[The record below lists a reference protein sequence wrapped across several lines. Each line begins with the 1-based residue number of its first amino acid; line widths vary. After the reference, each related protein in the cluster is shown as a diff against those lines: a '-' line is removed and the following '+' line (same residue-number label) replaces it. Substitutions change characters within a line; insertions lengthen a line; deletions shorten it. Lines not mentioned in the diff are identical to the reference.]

1 MLVVLYCRLK
11 IMGNTL
17 PKFKHEDNPASF
29 HEKLST
35 RLMTYLYLLVFNM
48 KLLLVPST
56 LCYDWQVGSIPL
68 VETLFD
74 HRNLE
79 TLFFMLTAATLM
91 CTLTYRHM
99 VRGGFLLLLLFYK
112 GSIFYI
118 MVNISRV
125 PCILLLVSRDLI
137 FQYWLKGLCMNNF
150 IVTNYHY
157 LI

>member
-1 MLVVLYCRLK
+1 
-11 IMGNTL
+11 MGNNL

-35 RLMTYLYLLVFNM
+35 RIMTYLYLLVFNM

-79 TLFFMLTAATLM
+79 TLFFILTAATLM
-91 CTLTYRHM
+91 CTLTYRHTM
-99 VRGGFLLLLLFYK
+99 VRAGLFFFCFFLMNVVFLNTTEE
-112 GSIFYI
+112 
-118 MVNISRV
+118 VN
-125 PCILLLVSRDLI
+125 
-137 FQYWLKGLCMNNF
+137 
-150 IVTNYHY
+150 
-157 LI
+157 

>member
-1 MLVVLYCRLK
+1 
-11 IMGNTL
+11 MGNNL

-35 RLMTYLYLLVFNM
+35 RIMTYLYLLVFNM

-91 CTLTYRHM
+91 CNLTYRHTL
-99 VRGGFLLLLLFYK
+99 VRAGFFFFLMNVVFLNTTK
-112 GSIFYI
+112 E
-118 MVNISRV
+118 VNRSNTV
-125 PCILLLVSRDLI
+125 C
-137 FQYWLKGLCMNNF
+137 FNNLQ
-150 IVTNYHY
+150 TY
-157 LI
+157 

>member
-1 MLVVLYCRLK
+1 
-11 IMGNTL
+11 MGNNL

-35 RLMTYLYLLVFNM
+35 RIMTYLYLLVFNM

-91 CTLTYRHM
+91 CTLTYRHTL
-99 VRGGFLLLLLFYK
+99 VRAGFFFFLMNVVFLNTTK
-112 GSIFYI
+112 E
-118 MVNISRV
+118 VNRSNTV
-125 PCILLLVSRDLI
+125 C
-137 FQYWLKGLCMNNF
+137 FNNLQ
-150 IVTNYHY
+150 TY
-157 LI
+157 

>member
-1 MLVVLYCRLK
+1 
-11 IMGNTL
+11 MGNTL

-35 RLMTYLYLLVFNM
+35 RIMTYLYLLVFNI

-79 TLFFMLTAATLM
+79 TLLFMLTAATLM
-91 CTLTYRHM
+91 CTLTYRHTM
-99 VRGGFLLLLLFYK
+99 VRAVFFFFLMNVVFLNTTEE
-112 GSIFYI
+112 
-118 MVNISRV
+118 VNRSNAV
-125 PCILLLVSRDLI
+125 C
-137 FQYWLKGLCMNNF
+137 FNNLQ
-150 IVTNYHY
+150 TY
-157 LI
+157 